1 MNFFKELGSAA
12 WATLTTNV
20 PRVIFKRFTNI
31 YHQYKTERSLS
42 RSIIASIGGFGG
54 AATFLLLPDV
64 SGYFS
69 NILTA
74 AFSSGEIANSILTG
88 TAGFWVFSSVS
99 YNLTKQVQRV
109 YSSFTIGD
117 PNNEYDIND
126 RIVAEIVDANTS
138 IYKQENTFAS
148 RDWRDENIDHL
159 ETILISIRE
168 KMRDYSADSNPAR
181 RNLLKHI
188 LLSALRAKDL
198 TPLLEYLSN
207 NVNKRNVRIRYLQS
221 LYFHITKVDPNT
233 ILEDSSYHDL
243 PPVATE
249 LFANFSPH
257 LGSDSDPEQYHQP
270 YSGLSD
276 PLIPADEQ
284 NNVHFVNVY
293 QNSLKSANELCG
305 AANYSS
311 RVFVQTSTPLFDNQK
326 LDLIGRIKFSLKE
339 QSDKKLKDIDVIN
352 QNIYISKA
360 LGFS

>member
-126 RIVAEIVDANTS
+126 RIVAEIVDANTA
-138 IYKQENTFAS
+138 IYKPDSTFVS
-148 RDWRDENIDHL
+148 HNWREANIDHL
-159 ETILISIRE
+159 QSILLLVRE
-168 KMRDYSADSNPAR
+168 KMRRYSDDSNLAR
-181 RNLLKHI
+181 RAMLKRV
-188 LLSALRAKDL
+188 LLSALRTKDL

-207 NVNKRNVRIRYLQS
+207 SVNKRNVRIRSLQN
-221 LYFHITKVDPNT
+221 LYQYFTNIDPST
-233 ILEDSSYHDL
+233 ILDDTSYYDL

-249 LFANFSPH
+249 IFDNYSPDA
-257 LGSDSDPEQYHQP
+257 GSDSDQYSEP
-270 YSGLSD
+270 YASLPIFHDSTNTQNAPLSS
-276 PLIPADEQ
+276 
-284 NNVHFVNVY
+284 VRVF

-311 RVFVQTSTPLFDNQK
+311 RLYVQTSTPLFDSQK
-326 LDLIGRIKFSLKE
+326 HDLIGKIKFALLKQTE
-339 QSDKKLKDIDVIN
+339 EKQKDIDLIS